1 MIFKSS
7 VMSAFFMDFLDKN
20 KGMSLATMS
29 VFNITLLF
37 PNIIGISTFCNFVRV
52 VDRMILNFLLF
63 IFNQTR
69 HVAIEP

>member
-20 KGMSLATMS
+20 KGMSLATMP

-37 PNIIGISTFCNFVRV
+37 PNIIGISTFCDFVRV

-69 HVAIEP
+69 HVTIEP

>member
-69 HVAIEP
+69 HVTIEP